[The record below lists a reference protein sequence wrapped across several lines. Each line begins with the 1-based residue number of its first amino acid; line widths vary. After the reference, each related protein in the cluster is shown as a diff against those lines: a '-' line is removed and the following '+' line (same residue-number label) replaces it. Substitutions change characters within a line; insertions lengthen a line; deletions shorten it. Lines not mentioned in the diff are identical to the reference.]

1 MLRVNS
7 LPLVAEH
14 GGGGNCS
21 PPCHCLSFY
30 FVFASFLICFFF
42 TFFPKLKL
50 GKKNINEKI
59 KRNKKK
65 GEG

>member
-1 MLRVNS
+1 MPRVNS

-14 GGGGNCS
+14 GGGVIVLL
-21 PPCHCLSFY
+21 PATAYLFI
-30 FVFASFLICFFF
+30 FFFASFLICFFF